1 MLLSHVWGLFAHPR
15 EEFQLIQKEQSIRP
29 NRYITYIL
37 ILAAIP
43 PVSIY
48 IGSTLTGWR
57 IGDGEV
63 TRMTHGSTF
72 ALSILFYL
80 AIIAEIYVLGRAID
94 WMRETYT
101 DLCKR
106 SLSGLAMATYIVMP
120 LLVLSVFAVYP
131 TIWLILLSLIVA
143 SAYSAYLLYAGVP
156 IFFGIPKE
164 RGVMFSS
171 AILTI
176 ALVLAVVLMIA
187 LVIIWVMGFDPVFT
201 D

>member
-15 EEFQLIQKEQSIRP
+15 EEFQLIQKEQADRP
-29 NRYITYIL
+29 NLYIAYIL

-48 IGSTLTGWR
+48 IGSTMTGWR
-57 IGDGEV
+57 IGDGDI
-63 TRMTHGSTF
+63 TRMTASSTIS
-72 ALSILFYL
+72 LCILIYI

-120 LLVLSVFAVYP
+120 LLVFSVFAIYP
-131 TIWLILLSLIVA
+131 TIWMILLTMIVA
-143 SAYSAYLLYAGVP
+143 SSYSAYLLYAGVP
-156 IFFGIPKE
+156 IFFEIPKE

-171 AILTI
+171 AILAI
-176 ALVLAVVLMIA
+176 GLVLAVVLLITM
-187 LVIIWVMGFDPVFT
+187 VIVWIMGFEPVFT
-201 D
+201 S

>member
-15 EEFQLIQKEQSIRP
+15 EEFQLIQKEQADRP
-29 NRYITYIL
+29 KLYIAYIF

-43 PVSIY
+43 PISIY
-48 IGSTLTGWR
+48 IGSTMTGWR
-57 IGDGEV
+57 IGDGGI
-63 TRMTHGSTF
+63 TRMTPASTIS
-72 ALSILFYL
+72 LSILFYI

-120 LLVLSVFAVYP
+120 LLVFSVFAVYP
-131 TIWLILLSLIVA
+131 TIWIILLSFIVA

-156 IFFGIPKE
+156 IFFEIPKE
-164 RGVMFSS
+164 RGMMFSS
-171 AILTI
+171 AILAI
-176 ALVLAVVLMIA
+176 ALVLAVVLLIS

-201 D
+201 N

>member
-15 EEFQLIQKEQSIRP
+15 EEFQLIQKEQADRP
-29 NRYITYIL
+29 KLYVSYIL

-43 PVSIY
+43 PVAIY
-48 IGSTLTGWR
+48 IGSTMTGWS
-57 IGDGEV
+57 IGEGDV
-63 TRMTHGSTF
+63 VRLSPSST
-72 ALSILFYL
+72 LSLSVLMYL
-80 AIIAEIYVLGRAID
+80 GIIIEIYILGRAID

-120 LLVLSVFAVYP
+120 LLVLSVFAIYP
-131 TIWLILLSLIVA
+131 TIWLIFLSLIVA

-156 IFFGIPKE
+156 IFFDIPKE
-164 RGVMFSS
+164 RGVLFSG

-176 ALVLAVVLMIA
+176 ALVLAVVL
-187 LVIIWVMGFDPVFT
+187 IIGMTIVWVMGFDPVFT
-201 D
+201 S